1 MNRSWPG
8 GVNEINMMRK
18 LQVATFIFFLLI
30 GICCPAPLSY
40 RPGAGHVLAGEQ
52 LFDELSP
59 EELKSRRYF
68 YMVDEKGRTVL
79 VTGHRLRVKDRFL
92 TAENDLYEVES
103 VEGYLARAR
112 FIEKVRL
119 IVPQDFSAAPAPA
132 FPAQSQMGPAY
143 KIALYHSHNAESY
156 VPSDGTDSIYGAG
169 GIHDVGLAFKE
180 ALEKKGINVLYSDQ
194 LHLPHDRGAYRRS
207 RVTALRLLR
216 QRPDAIFDVHRDA
229 APWETYALEL
239 NGEPVT
245 QIQIVVGLS
254 NPGTATNQ
262 QFAYDLK
269 GYADRLY
276 PGLIHGVLIIWG
288 SYNQD
293 ISPLALLLEV
303 GAHTNTKES
312 AQRGIT
318 RFADVVSYYFYG
330 PAFLR
335 GDKMIPKPG
344 ELPPKSTS
352 TTRENYGIMRAVSGT
367 VISLLL
373 AALGAAVGFYFL
385 NNPGALANFY
395 LWWEALPGRA
405 AVLARR
411 GRAYLR
417 NLPELLKTIRR
428 EAPFNLQRAWRLL
441 RREGRIV
448 PRLIKALGSSVL
460 LFGKRGLDAA
470 AALWKAAPRNLQRAW
485 QLLRR
490 ESRDLPGLL
499 REDLYQIKENAGRL
513 LSQVAISMQE
523 SRIRLSLSWADA
535 KTEAEILSRVFR
547 KYLFLLR
554 NRLRP

>member
-1 MNRSWPG
+1 
-8 GVNEINMMRK
+8 
-18 LQVATFIFFLLI
+18 
-30 GICCPAPLSY
+30 
-40 RPGAGHVLAGEQ
+40 
-52 LFDELSP
+52 
-59 EELKSRRYF
+59 
-68 YMVDEKGRTVL
+68 
-79 VTGHRLRVKDRFL
+79 
-92 TAENDLYEVES
+92 
-103 VEGYLARAR
+103 
-112 FIEKVRL
+112 
-119 IVPQDFSAAPAPA
+119 
-132 FPAQSQMGPAY
+132 
-143 KIALYHSHNAESY
+143 
-156 VPSDGTDSIYGAG
+156 
-169 GIHDVGLAFKE
+169 
-180 ALEKKGINVLYSDQ
+180 
-194 LHLPHDRGAYRRS
+194 
-207 RVTALRLLR
+207 
-216 QRPDAIFDVHRDA
+216 
-229 APWETYALEL
+229 
-239 NGEPVT
+239 
-245 QIQIVVGLS
+245 
-254 NPGTATNQ
+254 
-262 QFAYDLK
+262 
-269 GYADRLY
+269 
-276 PGLIHGVLIIWG
+276 
-288 SYNQD
+288 
-293 ISPLALLLEV
+293 
-303 GAHTNTKES
+303 
-312 AQRGIT
+312 
-318 RFADVVSYYFYG
+318 
-330 PAFLR
+330 
-335 GDKMIPKPG
+335 MIPKPG

-490 ESRDLPGLL
+490 ESRELPGLL

-513 LSQVAISMQE
+513 LSQVALSIHE

-547 KYLFLLR
+547 KYIFLLR